1 MARLFLCALLLS
13 LFACATQGAGKTLL
27 LQYEDF
33 GPPSAAR
40 ELIGMDWWQ
49 WQDHGDSRPRRYDIK
64 VVVYRDMGQPQVR
77 RLFPTDPS
85 RELDY
90 RYVNY
95 ADAMDYLER
104 MIAENVIE
112 SLTSQLQSTRT
123 RILSVLGE
131 HEAEAR

>member
-1 MARLFLCALLLS
+1 MARLFLSALLLS
-13 LFACATQGAGKTLL
+13 LFACATQGAGETLL

-33 GPPSAAR
+33 GPPSAAH

-49 WQDHGDSRPRRYDIK
+49 WQDHADSRPRRYDIK
-64 VVVYRDMGQPQVR
+64 VVVYRFMELPQVR
-77 RLFPTDPS
+77 RLFPSDPA

-90 RYVNY
+90 RYVSY
-95 ADAMDYLER
+95 LDAMDYLER
-104 MIAENVIE
+104 MIEENAIE

-131 HEAEAR
+131 HEVEAR